1 MATRKIRKV
10 KTVSA
15 AAVFAEA
22 RRRPGYRQAFDAL
35 DDEFAILEE
44 LMKARSKS
52 GLSQTEIARRMN
64 TPPSVVS
71 RLEAGSHRASLATLR
86 SYARATG
93 HRLKISLEP
102 DQPKGDP
109 RKRRAAI

>member
-1 MATRKIRKV
+1 MATTTRKL
-10 KTVSA
+10 KTIPA
-15 AAVFAEA
+15 AEVFAEA
-22 RRRPGYRQAFDAL
+22 RRRPGYRRAYDAL

-44 LMKARSKS
+44 LMKARSRS

-64 TPPSVVS
+64 TPASVVS
-71 RLEAGSHRASLATLR
+71 RLESGSHRASLATLR

-102 DQPKGDP
+102 DVPGN
-109 RKRRAAI
+109 RGRRRPAAS

>member
-1 MATRKIRKV
+1 MATRTIKKV
-10 KTVSA
+10 RSIPAVE
-15 AAVFAEA
+15 VFAEA
-22 RRRPGYRQAFDAL
+22 RRQPGYQEAYRAL

-71 RLEAGSHRASLATLR
+71 RLEAGAHRASLATLR

-102 DQPKGDP
+102 DLPEDQPP
-109 RKRRAAI
+109 KRRAAR